1 MLKEITMPAGGQT
14 KDVSTIGTWLVKI
27 GDKVKRGDPLL
38 EIETDKATLTVESF
52 AKGTVLAILVEEG
65 DEVAAGTVIAYV
77 GEEGDLPAG
86 TDGTTQN
93 GGAAQTNGALTGGAA
108 QSGGASQSGG
118 MAQNGGTSQSG
129 GAGKS
134 LDNEEEYQPID
145 KNEPWRYARVIK
157 AMPNAKL
164 IAREHGISLEEVAD
178 YAGKDILKR
187 QDVNGYLE
195 AQKQKADAVKPEV
208 SEDEIIPL
216 TKMRKV
222 IAKRMLESSQ
232 TIPTFQITVDVD
244 MTQCI
249 AFRKLV
255 NGAKDDIKLS
265 FNDILFKCMEAAI
278 RKFPYINSSY
288 IDEAIIVHKDVNI
301 GLAVSIDHGLVVP
314 VAKQINHKNMEE
326 ISLINKENI
335 AKARSGKLSP
345 EDMSGG
351 TITLS
356 NLGMYPVSQFNAIIN
371 PPEVCILAIAATE
384 DKPVLVNGEWKA
396 VPTMKITGTFDH
408 RVIDGAYGAEFL
420 AELKKI
426 IETPALALV

>member
-14 KDVSTIGTWLVKI
+14 TDVSTIGTWLVKK

-52 AKGTVLAILVEEG
+52 AKGTVLDILVEEG
-65 DEVAAGTVIAYV
+65 DEVSAGTVIAYI

-86 TDGTTQN
+86 
-93 GGAAQTNGALTGGAA
+93 GAA
-108 QSGGASQSGG
+108 QSDGAAQSVD
-118 MAQNGGTSQSG
+118 TSQTDSAAQTG
-129 GAGKS
+129 GISQTGAQTGKS
-134 LDNEEEYQPID
+134 QDSEEEYQPID

-164 IAREHGISLEEVAD
+164 IARENGISLEEVAD

-195 AQKQKADAVKPEV
+195 SQKQKTDIVKTEIA
-208 SEDEIIPL
+208 EDEIIPL

-232 TIPTFQITVDVD
+232 TIPTFQITVEVD

-249 AFRKLV
+249 VFRKLV

-288 IDEAIIVHKDVNI
+288 TDEAIIVHKDVNI

-314 VAKQINHKNMEE
+314 VAKQINRKNMEE
-326 ISLINKENI
+326 ISLVNKENI

-384 DKPVLVNGEWKA
+384 DKPVFVNGEWKA

>member
-14 KDVSTIGTWLVKI
+14 TDVSTIGTWLVKK
-27 GDKVKRGDPLL
+27 GDKVKRGHPLL
-38 EIETDKATLTVESF
+38 EIDTDKATLSVESF
-52 AKGTVLAILVEEG
+52 AKGTVLDILVEEG
-65 DEVAAGTVIAYV
+65 DEVSAGTVIAYI

-86 TDGTTQN
+86 
-93 GGAAQTNGALTGGAA
+93 GAA
-108 QSGGASQSGG
+108 QSDGAAQSVD
-118 MAQNGGTSQSG
+118 TSQTDSAAQTG
-129 GAGKS
+129 GISQTGAQTGKS
-134 LDNEEEYQPID
+134 QDSEEEYQPID

-164 IAREHGISLEEVAD
+164 IARENGISLEEVAD

-195 AQKQKADAVKPEV
+195 SQKQKTDIVKTEIA
-208 SEDEIIPL
+208 EDEIIPL

-232 TIPTFQITVDVD
+232 TIPTFQITVEVD

-249 AFRKLV
+249 VFRKLV

-288 IDEAIIVHKDVNI
+288 TDEAIIVHKDVNI

-314 VAKQINHKNMEE
+314 VAKQINRKNMEE
-326 ISLINKENI
+326 ISLVNKENI

-384 DKPVLVNGEWKA
+384 DKPVFVNGEWKA

>member
-14 KDVSTIGTWLVKI
+14 TDVSTIGTWLVKK

-52 AKGTVLAILVEEG
+52 AKGTVLDILVEEG
-65 DEVAAGTVIAYV
+65 DEVSAGTVIAYI

-86 TDGTTQN
+86 
-93 GGAAQTNGALTGGAA
+93 GAA
-108 QSGGASQSGG
+108 QSGGAVQSVD
-118 MAQNGGTSQSG
+118 TSQTDSTAQTG
-129 GAGKS
+129 GISQTGAQTGKS
-134 LDNEEEYQPID
+134 QDSEEEYQPID

-164 IAREHGISLEEVAD
+164 IARENGISLEEVAD

-195 AQKQKADAVKPEV
+195 SQKQKTDIVKTEV
-208 SEDEIIPL
+208 AEDEIIPL

-232 TIPTFQITVDVD
+232 TIPTFQITVEVD

-249 AFRKLV
+249 ALRKLV

-288 IDEAIIVHKDVNI
+288 TDEAIIVHKDVNI

-314 VAKQINHKNMEE
+314 VSKQINRKNMEE
-326 ISLINKENI
+326 ISLVNKENS

-384 DKPVLVNGEWKA
+384 DKPVFVNGEWKA

>member
-1 MLKEITMPAGGQT
+1 
-14 KDVSTIGTWLVKI
+14 
-27 GDKVKRGDPLL
+27 
-38 EIETDKATLTVESF
+38 
-52 AKGTVLAILVEEG
+52 
-65 DEVAAGTVIAYV
+65 
-77 GEEGDLPAG
+77 
-86 TDGTTQN
+86 
-93 GGAAQTNGALTGGAA
+93 
-108 QSGGASQSGG
+108 
-118 MAQNGGTSQSG
+118 
-129 GAGKS
+129 
-134 LDNEEEYQPID
+134 
-145 KNEPWRYARVIK
+145 
-157 AMPNAKL
+157 
-164 IAREHGISLEEVAD
+164 
-178 YAGKDILKR
+178 
-187 QDVNGYLE
+187 
-195 AQKQKADAVKPEV
+195 
-208 SEDEIIPL
+208 
-216 TKMRKV
+216 
-222 IAKRMLESSQ
+222 
-232 TIPTFQITVDVD
+232 

-249 AFRKLV
+249 VFRKLV

-288 IDEAIIVHKDVNI
+288 TDEAIIVHKDVNI

-314 VAKQINHKNMEE
+314 VAKQINRKNMEE
-326 ISLINKENI
+326 ISLVNKENI

-384 DKPVLVNGEWKA
+384 DKPVFVNGEWKA